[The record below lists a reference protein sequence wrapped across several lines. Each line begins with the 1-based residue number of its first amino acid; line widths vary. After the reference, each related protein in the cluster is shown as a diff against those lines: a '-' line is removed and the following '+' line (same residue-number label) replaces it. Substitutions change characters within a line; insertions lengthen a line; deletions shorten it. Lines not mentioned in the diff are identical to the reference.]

1 MTGLEKTRLKK
12 ALEIGSITNDMQ
24 KKDIYINK
32 LLELL
37 QDEPKLVKELIKR
50 IK

>member
-12 ALEIGSITNDMQ
+12 ALEAGVISTDM
-24 KKDIYINK
+24 KRKDIYIEM
-32 LLELL
+32 LLELIS
-37 QDEPKLVKELIKR
+37 QDEKLVKDLVKR

>member
-12 ALEIGSITNDMQ
+12 ALEQGSITKEMS
-24 KKDIYINK
+24 KKDVYITK
-32 LLELL
+32 ILELL
-37 QDEPKLVKELIKR
+37 QDEPKVVKNLIKR

>member
-12 ALEIGSITNDMQ
+12 ALENGSISNDMT

-32 LLELL
+32 ILELL
-37 QDEPKLVKELIKR
+37 QDEPKLVKDLIKR

>member
-1 MTGLEKTRLKK
+1 MTGLEKNRLKK
-12 ALEIGSITNDMQ
+12 SLESGSITNDMQ

-37 QDEPKLVKELIKR
+37 QDEPKLIKDLIKR

>member
-12 ALEIGSITNDMQ
+12 ALEGGSITNEMQ

-37 QDEPKLVKELIKR
+37 QDEPKLVKDLIKR